1 MNKLGDDVSY
11 LFIVGQIVFF
21 GLLIAFVVFIAI
33 SDRRANKRLEQE
45 EQDIEQ
51 EKPKQERGRENGAS

>member
-11 LFIVGQIVFF
+11 LFIIGQIVFF

-45 EQDIEQ
+45 EQNQEQ
-51 EKPKQERGRENGAS
+51 EKERGREGGA